1 MNVDLTNLK
10 MTDEEERLFDWCH
23 ANLEEEQLAEVEGEA
38 LEFAMKE
45 INAPEAAEKLLELLV
60 TVMIRNAEERTYSS
74 KGARRTTKNETN
86 KKERTSGF

>member
-23 ANLEEEQLAEVEGEA
+23 EILEEEQVVEVEEEA
-38 LEFAMKE
+38 LEIAMRE

-60 TVMIRNAEERTYSS
+60 SVIVRNAEDRSSAS
-74 KGARRTTKNETN
+74 KGARGRT
-86 KKERTSGF
+86 RQ